1 MNHLKLEIIDRD
13 SVTPTLIISSGGP
26 EDDTELERVLK
37 TELGI
42 ILSDR
47 PEMVV
52 EFTLVG

>member
-1 MNHLKLEIIDRD
+1 MKLEIIDRD